1 MTGKLVTTINS
12 HLVMLITKVQ
22 QELAFYNCSH
32 RNIFGKELPY
42 CFLGEYIMR
51 TIDLSPLYRSAIG
64 FDRLASM
71 IETGNK
77 SNNQGYPPYNIEQ
90 FSEDEYRITLAV
102 AGFDESE
109 LEITSHQNTLLVKGT
124 KQPQENSE
132 SKFLY
137 QGIAERGFERKYQL
151 ADYVTVQAADLN
163 NGLLHIDLKREVP
176 EAMKP
181 RSIAI
186 SGNKRLEE

>member
-1 MTGKLVTTINS
+1 
-12 HLVMLITKVQ
+12 
-22 QELAFYNCSH
+22 
-32 RNIFGKELPY
+32 
-42 CFLGEYIMR
+42 MR

-71 IETGNK
+71 IESASTGNK
-77 SNNQGYPPYNIEQ
+77 GNNQGYPPYNIEQ

-102 AGFDESE
+102 AGFDDSE
-109 LEITSHQNTLLVKGT
+109 LEITSHENTLLVKGI
-124 KQPQENSE
+124 KAEQEKPD

-151 ADYVTVQAADLN
+151 ADYVTVEAADLN

-181 RSIAI
+181 RSIGI
-186 SGNKRLEE
+186 NLNKALK

>member
-1 MTGKLVTTINS
+1 
-12 HLVMLITKVQ
+12 
-22 QELAFYNCSH
+22 
-32 RNIFGKELPY
+32 
-42 CFLGEYIMR
+42 MR

-64 FDRLASM
+64 FDRLANM
-71 IETGNK
+71 IESAGNK
-77 SNNQGYPPYNIEQ
+77 GNNQGYPPYNIEQ

-102 AGFDESE
+102 AGFAESE
-109 LEITSHQNTLLVKGT
+109 LEITSHQNTLLVKGI
-124 KQPQENSE
+124 KENDGQSS
-132 SKFLY
+132 SKYLY

-186 SGNKRLEE
+186 GKTLAS

>member
-1 MTGKLVTTINS
+1 
-12 HLVMLITKVQ
+12 
-22 QELAFYNCSH
+22 
-32 RNIFGKELPY
+32 
-42 CFLGEYIMR
+42 MR

-64 FDRLASM
+64 FDRLANM
-71 IETGNK
+71 IESASTNGS

-90 FSEDEYRITLAV
+90 LSEDQYRITLAV
-102 AGFDESE
+102 AGFEESE

-124 KQPQENSE
+124 KAKSE
-132 SKFLY
+132 SSSQFLY

-151 ADYVTVQAADLN
+151 ADYVTVQAADLS

-186 SGNKRLEE
+186 GGRILD

>member
-1 MTGKLVTTINS
+1 
-12 HLVMLITKVQ
+12 
-22 QELAFYNCSH
+22 
-32 RNIFGKELPY
+32 
-42 CFLGEYIMR
+42 MR

-77 SNNQGYPPYNIEQ
+77 SSNQGYPPYNIEQ

-102 AGFDESE
+102 AGFDQSE
-109 LEITSHQNTLLVKGT
+109 LEITSHHNTLFVKGT
-124 KQPQENSE
+124 KQPQKESE
-132 SKFLY
+132 SNFLY

-186 SGNKRLEE
+186 SGNKQLEK